1 MSEYDYVFV
10 GGGINA
16 LVAAAMLGKKR
27 RTTLVLERNSAIGG
41 CLRTEEVT
49 APGFLHD
56 VMATTLVLFRTS
68 PAYQALG
75 KDLEA
80 RGFAFAD
87 TNLPTAVLRP
97 DGSSVILS
105 MDRARNVKTFDALA
119 EGDGGAFAAEM
130 EALGADA
137 PFLFALL
144 GGSLWS
150 SGIAK
155 TLARELWRRGP
166 RNLAE
171 WFGEALAPARGYL
184 EATYRSEA
192 VRDLW
197 APWVLHTGLGPES
210 AYSAAMVKV
219 IAFAVE
225 AAGCPIAVGGAKTLL
240 AAFERLIVDQGGAVR
255 PSADVVRIIPDAG
268 SRASGVELA
277 NGEKITAA
285 KGVIC
290 STGPEQLY
298 NGLLKDWPVP
308 APHEVRRGLKAF
320 RHGKGDM
327 QIHYALK
334 SPPRWRGDP
343 DLAKVALI
351 HLTSGLDGVSRAA
364 NEAERGLLPAE
375 PTICVG
381 QPTALDPSRA
391 PPGAAILW
399 LQLPE
404 APRFVKGDA
413 AQEIEAPADGRWTEA
428 MRESYADRI
437 ELRLAAHIE
446 NWAEIKLARRAYSP
460 ADLETMNINLVG
472 GDPYGGACSL
482 DQSFLWRP
490 FKSSV
495 NHRTLRSERLSHRR
509 FDPSG
514 PRPGRRF
521 RLPARVVALADVRP
535 HGMSMEQ
542 RFSGQIMQRDVDPA
556 ARQATLGE
564 IGINQFAPYL
574 MNRIMERWNG
584 NLAEALKLQN
594 MSTTMMRALAVLSIS
609 SPVTI
614 NELSA
619 YAVTEQSTMSRTLD
633 ILEAQGLVRRQRRAE
648 DMRIRD
654 VSITEEGRAAFERV
668 WPMMHARFQTLFD
681 GVEEEEYRAFT
692 ATLLKILRN
701 VAKLPE

>member
-1 MSEYDYVFV
+1 MTSW
-10 GGGINA
+10 
-16 LVAAAMLGKKR
+16 R
-27 RTTLVLERNSAIGG
+27 RRWSSSGPRPL
-41 CLRTEEVT
+41 
-49 APGFLHD
+49 
-56 VMATTLVLFRTS
+56 
-68 PAYQALG
+68 YQALG

-105 MDRARNVKTFDALA
+105 MDRARNIKTFDALA
-119 EGDGGAFAAEM
+119 EGDGRAFAAEM
-130 EALGADA
+130 DALGADA

-155 TLARELWRRGP
+155 TIMRELWRRGP
-166 RNLAE
+166 RRLAE

-184 EATYRSEA
+184 EATYRSDA
-192 VRDLW
+192 VRALW

-210 AYSAAMVKV
+210 AYSAAMAKV
-219 IAFAVE
+219 IAFAIE

-255 PSADVVRIIPDAG
+255 PSAEVVRITPGPG
-268 SRASGVELA
+268 SRAAGVELA
-277 NGEKITAA
+277 NGEKITAT

-298 NGLLKDWPVP
+298 DGLLKDWPIP
-308 APHEVRRGLKAF
+308 APAEVRRGLKAF

-334 SPPRWRGDP
+334 GQPRWRGDP

-399 LQLPE
+399 LQMPE

-413 AQEIEAPADGRWTEA
+413 AGEIAAPADGRWTEA
-428 MRESYADRI
+428 MREAYADRI
-437 ELRLAAHIE
+437 ERRLAAHIE

-460 ADLETMNINLVG
+460 TDLEAMNVNLVG
-472 GDPYGGACSL
+472 GDPYGGACAL

-495 NHRTLRSERLSHRR
+495 NHRTYIPNVYHIGASTHPGPGLGGV
-509 FDPSG
+509 SG
-514 PRPGRRF
+514 F
-521 RLPARVVALADVRP
+521 LLA
-535 HGMSMEQ
+535 
-542 RFSGQIMQRDVDPA
+542 
-556 ARQATLGE
+556 
-564 IGINQFAPYL
+564 
-574 MNRIMERWNG
+574 
-584 NLAEALKLQN
+584 
-594 MSTTMMRALAVLSIS
+594 S
-609 SPVTI
+609 S
-614 NELSA
+614 L
-619 YAVTEQSTMSRTLD
+619 
-633 ILEAQGLVRRQRRAE
+633 
-648 DMRIRD
+648 
-654 VSITEEGRAAFERV
+654 
-668 WPMMHARFQTLFD
+668 
-681 GVEEEEYRAFT
+681 
-692 ATLLKILRN
+692 
-701 VAKLPE
+701 

>member
-80 RGFAFAD
+80 RGFAFAG

-105 MDRARNVKTFDALA
+105 MDRARNVKTFEALA
-119 EGDGGAFAAEM
+119 EGDGSAFAAEM
-130 EALGADA
+130 DALGADA

-150 SGIAK
+150 SGVAK
-155 TLARELWRRGP
+155 MLARELWRRGP
-166 RNLAE
+166 RRLAE
-171 WFGEALAPARGYL
+171 WFGEALAPARFYL
-184 EATYRSEA
+184 EATYRSDA

-225 AAGCPIAVGGAKTLL
+225 AAGCPIAIGGGKTLV
-240 AAFERLIVDQGGAVR
+240 AAFERLIIDQGGAVR
-255 PSADVVRIIPDAG
+255 ANADVVRILPGPG

-277 NGEKITAA
+277 GGETITTA

-298 NGLLKDWPVP
+298 SGLLKDWPIP
-308 APHEVRRGLKAF
+308 APPDVRAGLKAF

-334 SPPRWRGDP
+334 GPPRWRGDP

-391 PPGAAILW
+391 PVGAAILW
-399 LQLPE
+399 LQMPE

-413 AQEIEAPADGRWTEA
+413 AQEIEAAADGAWTEA
-428 MRESYADRI
+428 VRESFADRI
-437 ELRLAAHIE
+437 ERRLAAHVE
-446 NWAEIKLARRAYSP
+446 NWDAIKLARRAYSP
-460 ADLETMNINLVG
+460 KDLEAMNINLVG
-472 GDPYGGACSL
+472 GDPYGGACAL
-482 DQSFLWRP
+482 DQFFLWRP

-495 NHRTLRSERLSHRR
+495 NHRTYVPNVYHIGASTHPGPGLGGVSGFLLASSLS
-509 FDPSG
+509 
-514 PRPGRRF
+514 
-521 RLPARVVALADVRP
+521 
-535 HGMSMEQ
+535 
-542 RFSGQIMQRDVDPA
+542 
-556 ARQATLGE
+556 
-564 IGINQFAPYL
+564 
-574 MNRIMERWNG
+574 
-584 NLAEALKLQN
+584 
-594 MSTTMMRALAVLSIS
+594 
-609 SPVTI
+609 
-614 NELSA
+614 
-619 YAVTEQSTMSRTLD
+619 
-633 ILEAQGLVRRQRRAE
+633 
-648 DMRIRD
+648 
-654 VSITEEGRAAFERV
+654 
-668 WPMMHARFQTLFD
+668 
-681 GVEEEEYRAFT
+681 
-692 ATLLKILRN
+692 
-701 VAKLPE
+701 

>member
-16 LVAAAMLGKKR
+16 LVAAAMLGKKQ
-27 RTTLVLERNSAIGG
+27 RTALVLERNAVIGG

-49 APGFLHD
+49 APGFIHD
-56 VMATTLVLFRTS
+56 VMATTLVLFRSS
-68 PAYQALG
+68 PAYQALA

-105 MDRARNVKTFDALA
+105 MDRARNIKTFDALA

-130 EALGADA
+130 DALGADA

-155 TLARELWRRGP
+155 TIARELWRRGP
-166 RNLAE
+166 RRLAE

-184 EATYRSEA
+184 EGTYQSEA
-192 VRDLW
+192 IRALW

-219 IAFAVE
+219 IAFAIE
-225 AAGCPIAVGGAKTLL
+225 AAGCPVAAGGAKTLV

-255 PSADVVRIIPDAG
+255 PNADVARVLPGPG
-268 SRASGVELA
+268 SRAAGVELA
-277 NGEKITAA
+277 SGEKITAA

-298 NGLLKDWPVP
+298 NGLLKDWPAPGP
-308 APHEVRRGLKAF
+308 AEVRRGLKAF

-334 SPPRWRGDP
+334 GGPRWRGDP
-343 DLAKVALI
+343 DLAKVALL

-391 PPGAAILW
+391 PPGA
-399 LQLPE
+399 
-404 APRFVKGDA
+404 GDPWA
-413 AQEIEAPADGRWTEA
+413 ADAGGSALRKRRRGRQDRSARRRPLDGRNA
-428 MRESYADRI
+428 RVLRRPDR
-437 ELRLAAHIE
+437 AA
-446 NWAEIKLARRAYSP
+446 ARRAYRELGRDQARSP
-460 ADLETMNINLVG
+460 GVLAHG
-472 GDPYGGACSL
+472 PRGDEH
-482 DQSFLWRP
+482 QSRRRRPLWR
-490 FKSSV
+490 
-495 NHRTLRSERLSHRR
+495 RLRARPVLPLAAVQVERQSPHLYSERLPHRR
-509 FDPSG
+509 FDPPG
-514 PRPGRRF
+514 PGVGRRL
-521 RLPARVVALADVRP
+521 RLLARVVALTDVWP
-535 HGMSMEQ
+535 HGMNMEQ
-542 RFSGQIMQRDVDPA
+542 RFSGQIMQRAADPA

-584 NLAEALKLQN
+584 NLAEALKLHN
-594 MSTTMMRALAVLSIS
+594 MSTTMMRALAILSIS

-654 VSITEEGRAAFERV
+654 VSITEDGRAAFERV

-681 GVEEEEYRAFT
+681 GVGEEEYRAFT

>member
-56 VMATTLVLFRTS
+56 IMATTLVLFRTS
-68 PAYQALG
+68 PPYQALG

-87 TNLPTAVLRP
+87 TDLPTAVLRP

-119 EGDGGAFAAEM
+119 EGDGRAFASEM
-130 EALGADA
+130 DALGADA
-137 PFLFALL
+137 PFLFSLL

-166 RNLAE
+166 RNLAA

-184 EATYRSEA
+184 ETTYRSDA
-192 VRDLW
+192 VHDLW

-210 AYSAAMVKV
+210 AYSAEMVKV

-225 AAGCPIAVGGAKTLL
+225 AAGCPIAVGGAKTLVQ
-240 AAFERLIVDQGGAVR
+240 AFERLIVDQGGAVR
-255 PSADVVRIIPDAG
+255 SNADVARITPGAG
-268 SRASGVELA
+268 ARASGVELA
-277 NGEKITAA
+277 SGETITAA

-290 STGPEQLY
+290 STAPEQLY
-298 NGLLKDWPVP
+298 NKLLKEWP
-308 APHEVRRGLKAF
+308 APAEVPRGLKAF

-351 HLTSGLDGVSRAA
+351 HLTSGLDGVSRAV
-364 NEAERGLLPAE
+364 NEAERGLLPVE

-391 PPGAAILW
+391 PPGAAIFW
-399 LQLPE
+399 LQMPE

-413 AQEIEAPADGRWTEA
+413 AGEILVPADGRWPEA

-437 ELRLAAHIE
+437 ERRLAAHIE

-460 ADLETMNINLVG
+460 ADLESMNINLVG
-472 GDPYGGACSL
+472 GDPYGGACAL

-495 NHRTLRSERLSHRR
+495 NHRTYIPNVYHIGASTHPGPGLGGV
-509 FDPSG
+509 SG
-514 PRPGRRF
+514 F
-521 RLPARVVALADVRP
+521 LLA
-535 HGMSMEQ
+535 
-542 RFSGQIMQRDVDPA
+542 
-556 ARQATLGE
+556 
-564 IGINQFAPYL
+564 
-574 MNRIMERWNG
+574 
-584 NLAEALKLQN
+584 
-594 MSTTMMRALAVLSIS
+594 S
-609 SPVTI
+609 SL
-614 NELSA
+614 N
-619 YAVTEQSTMSRTLD
+619 
-633 ILEAQGLVRRQRRAE
+633 
-648 DMRIRD
+648 
-654 VSITEEGRAAFERV
+654 
-668 WPMMHARFQTLFD
+668 
-681 GVEEEEYRAFT
+681 
-692 ATLLKILRN
+692 
-701 VAKLPE
+701 